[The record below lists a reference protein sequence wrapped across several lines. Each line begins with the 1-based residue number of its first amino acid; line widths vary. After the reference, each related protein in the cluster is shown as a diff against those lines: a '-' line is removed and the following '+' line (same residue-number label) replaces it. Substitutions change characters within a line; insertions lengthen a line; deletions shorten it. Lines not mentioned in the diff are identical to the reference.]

1 MHVQKQVVAVGLFLS
16 SCVLSTSAISE
27 EVKTPETV
35 DIRRDATVRAVQE
48 VMPSVVNIRTESYV
62 EVSDRYNTGFF
73 SFYGQPRWQA
83 QQSLGS
89 GVIIDEDGYL
99 LTNLHVVRR
108 ATRVQVKLSQDAG
121 AEIYDVQPIFFAREE
136 KDVALLKI
144 IPKKKGEKFKAVKLA
159 KDDDEFLGETVIA
172 MGNPFGL
179 EGSVSQGILSAKR
192 RAAPK
197 EGEPLGLAN
206 WLQTDASI
214 NPGNSGGPLINI
226 RGELIGLNV
235 AIYQEAQGSPIGFAI
250 PIKEVRTALTELFT
264 PETVASNPRWF
275 GARISG
281 GGTRLVVS
289 NIDPSS
295 PAEKAG
301 VQRGD
306 IIVALDGNKPQNFM
320 ELSKWMRDSQKSD
333 FVIAVDR
340 GGQRRELKVQLVRF
354 TDLLRQKLGMDVQE
368 FTDDLARSFSTR
380 TLRITQDTGLAV
392 ARVEHD
398 GPADKAG
405 LRASQII
412 VQVDGQP
419 VNSLF
424 RLFELI
430 ALRKPGDDVELLV
443 LVPEVRGSEI
453 LGYRQGVTTLKLR

>member
-1 MHVQKQVVAVGLFLS
+1 MQKQVVSVVTGLFLGTS
-16 SCVLSTSAISE
+16 VLNSPAVPE
-27 EVKTPETV
+27 EAKLPEPT

-73 SFYGQPRWQA
+73 SFYGPPRLQA

-108 ATRVQVKLSQDAG
+108 ASRVQVKLSQDAG
-121 AEIYDVQPIFFAREE
+121 GEVYDVQPVFFAREE

-144 IPKKKGEKFKAVKLA
+144 IPKKKGEKFKAIKLA

-264 PETVASNPRWF
+264 AETLASNPRWF

-301 VQRGD
+301 IKRGD
-306 IIVALDGNKPQNFM
+306 IILTLDGNKPQNFM
-320 ELSKWMRDSQKSD
+320 EFSKWMRDSAKSD
-333 FVIAVDR
+333 FTIAVDR
-340 GGQRRELKVQLVRF
+340 GGQRQEINVHLVRF
-354 TDLLRQKLGMDVQE
+354 TDLLHQKLGMDVQE
-368 FTDDLARSFSTR
+368 FTDELAQSFSTR

-392 ARVEHD
+392 SRVEHG

-405 LRASQII
+405 MRASQII

-443 LVPEVRGSEI
+443 LVPQVRGNEI